1 MVTLK
6 CVQDDCISKDIEFNF
21 LGNPELAECGGCKEI
36 LIATNHRDDPEQSTD
51 LTDFAIN

>member
-6 CVQDDCISKDIEFNF
+6 CTKDECVNKDIEFNF

-36 LIATNHRDDPEQSTD
+36 LIATDLRDDPEELETYGF
-51 LTDFAIN
+51 TN